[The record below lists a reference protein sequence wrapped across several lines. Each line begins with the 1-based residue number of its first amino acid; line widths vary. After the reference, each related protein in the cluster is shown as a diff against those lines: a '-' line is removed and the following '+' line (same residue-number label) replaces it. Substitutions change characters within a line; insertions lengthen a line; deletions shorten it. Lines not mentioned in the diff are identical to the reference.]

1 MGDEAKAEEFPKNP
15 PELNG
20 VEDLSLLVY
29 LEMPNVLF
37 NIEFRFLKMAKK
49 EIYCCVSCILLAV
62 NPYEWLTYLTT
73 QDMIDIYKAAQDTGD
88 LKKTPHPFAVA
99 SRAYVRMVTRNK
111 PQSLL
116 CCGISGAGKSE
127 CAKQL
132 IRYLAK
138 TSPNDMDTGGD
149 PDFIVNQI
157 VQASIILEAWGN
169 AKTTLNNNSSRF
181 GKFVKIM
188 FKSGAIIGSYMETY
202 LLEKSRVIMQGPQER
217 NYHIFYFVFK
227 GVTKDKLAGMEL
239 TKPEK
244 HWYLKQGGCVE
255 VAGLNDQ
262 EGFEECMESL
272 KLFRFNTTDLDALW
286 ELKAGILHL
295 GDCGFKENDGGN
307 AEVSDMVSCGKA
319 SKLWGVE
326 VKDLKARLETAS
338 MDVMG
343 KTIIKNIAP
352 SKYNDNRDAV
362 SKALFEN
369 SFLFVVE
376 RINAELFH
384 IGGNVAKI
392 MFIGVLDIFGFE
404 NFITNSLEQFCINF
418 TNEKIQGFFNFNIIQ
433 TEQEE
438 YIKESVLWKPMK
450 VPDNS
455 DFVKM
460 IEDKKKGKFAL
471 LDSACKAP
479 KPSPENFYKE
489 FFKNQGK
496 MTKYL
501 EKAKGPKSAGKKKK
515 KKKSGKGARGGPFF
529 TIHHF
534 CDDVIYD
541 ASLYLDK
548 NMDAIHPDSAKL
560 FAKSSKPIVQMIGG
574 GTHHKKKKKAGK
586 KKSVTAFFSNQ
597 LIKLVKTLTVTEP
610 YFCRAMKPNWNKS
623 SKEFD
628 PVLVTDQLR
637 SGGLIEA
644 LRVLKL
650 GYPTRVPYQKIWD
663 SFHGKIQNPLVN
675 NLNKMGFAEV
685 VLAAFA
691 VDTSFYE
698 LGLTKIFFK
707 PAKAAV
713 LDKIMDCAGKPL
725 SQEQN
730 TLIEE
735 FVKAKRMKQLIGCA
749 KVYLKLSF
757 RVRARQ
763 AQKTVEVIGRT
774 FGYIGIAMEVHM
786 DIAVKQYEEAHAAEL
801 SALKAQSE
809 AADKEAAAAESAKLE
824 EERLARIENE
834 KADRAKAAERAEK
847 LRLAQE
853 KAKRDKENSEL
864 WKLLHPVDSDEE
876 EYEDEEGHKQ
886 VRKKVD
892 FKPESMHGHLFT
904 IYSANKTKAPH
915 DRFVKVDWANDKPIN
930 ISWGSGDRQLDW
942 STIKFVIKGIK
953 TPATELWKESITHPD
968 NVFSL
973 IASDGRTLDMMAED
987 NDTCDLWVNG
997 ILKEIDLKEED
1008 RAGMQESYVPL
1019 ETKEDG
1025 PSVDRTA
1032 SQEET
1037 RVKLVQMHALTAFK
1051 DFERVGVYNPVCY
1064 ADVVK
1069 DEFKKAWAD
1078 GFVKDSKI
1086 HWRHWEWEVRQ
1097 AIIQYCIKES
1107 ILDEDI
1113 VDTAEEAK
1121 QADNK
1126 EYERFLNKQ
1135 PPADPEKSTGLGD
1148 CENQ

>member
-1 MGDEAKAEEFPKNP
+1 MADDEKDMPKNP

-37 NIEFRFLKMAKK
+37 NCRFRFLQMAKK
-49 EIYCCVSCILLAV
+49 EIYTCVSCILIAV

-73 QDMIDIYKAAQDTGD
+73 QDMIDIYKKAQDTGN

-99 SRAYVRMVTRNK
+99 SRAYVRMVTRKK

-188 FKSGAIIGSYMETY
+188 YKSGAIIGTYLETY

-217 NYHIFYFVFK
+217 NYHIFYFIFK
-227 GVTKDKLAGMEL
+227 GIDAAGLTKMSL
-239 TKPEK
+239 TKPEA
-244 HWYLKQGGCVE
+244 HWYLKQGGCVD
-255 VAGLNDQ
+255 VPGLNDG
-262 EGFEECMESL
+262 ECFEEAMESL
-272 KLFRFNTTDLDALW
+272 KLFRFNATDLDAIW
-286 ELKAGILHL
+286 ELTAGILHL

-307 AEVSDMVSCGKA
+307 AEASNPDALGKA
-319 SKLWGVE
+319 AGLWGV
-326 VKDLKARLETAS
+326 KDADLKSRLETAS
-338 MDVMG
+338 MEVMG
-343 KTIIKNIAP
+343 KVIVKNIQP

-384 IGGNVAKI
+384 VGGDIAKI

-404 NFITNSLEQFCINF
+404 NFVTNSLEQFCINF

-433 TEQEE
+433 SEQEE

-455 DFVKM
+455 DFVGM
-460 IEDKKKGKFAL
+460 IENKKKGKFAL

-479 KPSPENFYKE
+479 KPSPDNFYKE
-489 FFKNQGK
+489 LFKAQGK
-496 MTKYL
+496 MKQYL

-515 KKKSGKGARGGPFF
+515 KKKGKGKNNGGPWF

-541 ASLYLDK
+541 ASLYLEK

-560 FAKSSKPIVQMIGG
+560 FAKSSKPIVQMVGG
-574 GTHHKKKKKAGK
+574 GTHQKKKKKAKK
-586 KKSVTAFFSNQ
+586 KKSVTAFFSSQ
-597 LIKLVKTLTVTEP
+597 LIKLVRTLDVTEP

-623 SKEFD
+623 AKEWD
-628 PVLVTDQLR
+628 DVLVTDQLR

-663 SFHGKIQNPLVN
+663 GFHGKIKNPLVD
-675 NLNKMGFAEV
+675 NLDKMGFAEV
-685 VLAAFA
+685 VLSAFG
-691 VDTSFYE
+691 VDTAFYE

-713 LDKIMDCAGKPL
+713 LDTIMESAGAPL
-725 SQEQN
+725 TAEQN
-730 TLIEE
+730 ALIDQ
-735 FVKAKRMKQLIGCA
+735 FVKNKRMKQLIGCA

-757 RVRARQ
+757 RVRAKQ
-763 AQKTVEVIGRT
+763 AQNTVESIGRA
-774 FGYIGIAMEVHM
+774 FGYIGIALQVHM
-786 DIAVKQYEEAHAAEL
+786 DIATKQYEEAHAAEL
-801 SALKAQSE
+801 DALKQQAEAQ
-809 AADKEAAAAESAKLE
+809 DKEAAAANAAQAE
-824 EERLARIENE
+824 EERLARIEQE
-834 KADRAKAAERAEK
+834 KAGRAKQAEKAEK

-853 KAKRDKENSEL
+853 KAQKDKENSEL

-876 EYEDEEGHKQ
+876 EYEDDDGNKQ
-886 VRKKVD
+886 VRKKMD
-892 FKPESMHGHLFT
+892 FKTESMHGHLFT
-904 IYSANKTKAPH
+904 IFNNNKSKAPH
-915 DRFVKVDWANDKPIN
+915 DRFVKVDWNGDKPTN
-930 ISWGSGDRQLDW
+930 ISWGSGDRQIEWGLV
-942 STIKFVIKGIK
+942 KFVVKGVV
-953 TPATELWKESITHPD
+953 TPATKLWEASATHPE
-968 NVFSL
+968 NIFSL

-987 NDTCDLWVNG
+987 AETCQLWADGMTKV
-997 ILKEIDLKEED
+997 LDMTEDD
-1008 RAGMQESYVPL
+1008 RAKLQTEYVPL
-1019 ETKEDG
+1019 ETKADG

-1037 RVKLVQMHALTAFK
+1037 RTKLVQMHALTAFK

-1069 DEFKKAWAD
+1069 DEFTETWAKD
-1078 GFVKDSKI
+1078 FVTNSKN

-1097 AIIQYCIKES
+1097 SIIQHCIKEG

-1113 VDTAEEAK
+1113 VDTAEDAK
-1121 QADNK
+1121 QSEDK
-1126 EYERFLNKQ
+1126 EYERFMNKQ
-1135 PPADPEKSTGLGD
+1135 PPADPDASTSLGD
-1148 CENQ
+1148 CKST